1 MGSCRLTRSGE
12 QDGSLSPMRVSALAV
27 PLTAVALLGGAGCA
41 TTIEGRGS
49 VAEGVVTVAPTGTAT
64 PDPSGSQDPSGS
76 PDPSETTPAPTPT
89 ADPNLVRQRLLC
101 VLERASITSIN
112 TQFNKTKSRDVQIRV
127 LRTGATT
134 ISGHLRRSGLPAG
147 DKIRKPGQGV
157 LDQLNKLVRD
167 AGSGGAPSPAPY
179 NQATQRFQ
187 VACSAL

>member
-1 MGSCRLTRSGE
+1 
-12 QDGSLSPMRVSALAV
+12 MRVSALAV
-27 PLTAVALLGGAGCA
+27 LLTAAALLGGAGCA

-49 VAEGVVTVAPTGTAT
+49 VAEGVVTVAPTATAT
-64 PDPSGSQDPSGS
+64 PDPSGSPDPSE
-76 PDPSETTPAPTPT
+76 PSETTPAPTPT
-89 ADPNLVRQRLLC
+89 ANPTLVRQRLLC

-167 AGSGGAPSPAPY
+167 ASGGGTPSPTPY